1 MLNQKGIMKIKES
14 IFKNHKIV
22 IAFNNNTEE
31 YFGYVVM
38 NNDDDIH
45 KIKATEETNHFIDEF
60 NTEIIGFKSKD
71 IRCNNFTYY
80 ENACMDIV
88 AQLTMPIN

>member
-38 NNDDDIH
+38 NNDDIH

-71 IRCNNFTYY
+71 IRCNNFTY
-80 ENACMDIV
+80 CMDIV

>member
-1 MLNQKGIMKIKES
+1 MLNQKGIVKIKES

-38 NNDDDIH
+38 NNDDIH
-45 KIKATEETNHFIDEF
+45 KIKATEEINHFIDEF

-88 AQLTMPIN
+88 AQLTMLIN